1 MKLSIFGMLF
11 VLVMLAVGPLV
22 YFNGG
27 DEYLKGLFS
36 SPSPAKKANF
46 ELNKDVVY
54 APVTTDRK
62 VKVFKWKDENGVW
75 QFGNAPPPGL
85 AGVETMTLQPDMNI
99 MKSFEVPGQTAT
111 ANNDRSKTGLLSLRK
126 TVEDAK
132 KKGKRD
138 DDGVGISQESLDNPY
153 APDSISELMNSSKNI
168 QKMLNTR
175 HQTQSG
181 QVGQ

>member
-11 VLVMLAVGPLV
+11 VLIMLVVGPLV

-27 DEYLKGLFS
+27 DKYIKDWF
-36 SPSPAKKANF
+36 SPSPAPKANLK
-46 ELNKDVVY
+46 LNRDVVY

-75 QFGNAPPPGL
+75 QFGNAPPVGL

-99 MKSFEVPGQTAT
+99 MKSFEVPGQVAEKQDSGRVGMV
-111 ANNDRSKTGLLSLRK
+111 NLRQAI
-126 TVEDAK
+126 EDAK

-168 QKMLNTR
+168 QKMLNNR
-175 HQTQSG
+175 HQSQTTQ
-181 QVGQ
+181 